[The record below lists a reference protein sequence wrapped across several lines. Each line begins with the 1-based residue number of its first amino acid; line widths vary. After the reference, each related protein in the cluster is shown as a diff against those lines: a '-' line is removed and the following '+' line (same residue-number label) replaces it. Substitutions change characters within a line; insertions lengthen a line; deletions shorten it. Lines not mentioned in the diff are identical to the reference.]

1 MTSLKP
7 QPAPRP
13 QDYSQSS
20 PKIVDLRFT
29 VNLLFSR
36 FYIVLFVGKD
46 RRKQQRSYPVSRWTR
61 LANIVAAVILL
72 LGLNVTITGS
82 LFIAGYLVK
91 SALGIDIFPHSHLR
105 DFVP

>member
-1 MTSLKP
+1 MNNLRS
-7 QPAPRP
+7 QPARLSN
-13 QDYSQSS
+13 DYSQPS

-46 RRKQQRSYPVSRWTR
+46 RRKQSRSYPVSRWTR
-61 LANIVAAVILL
+61 LANIVAATILL

-91 SALGIDIFPHSHLR
+91 SALGIDIFPHTHLR